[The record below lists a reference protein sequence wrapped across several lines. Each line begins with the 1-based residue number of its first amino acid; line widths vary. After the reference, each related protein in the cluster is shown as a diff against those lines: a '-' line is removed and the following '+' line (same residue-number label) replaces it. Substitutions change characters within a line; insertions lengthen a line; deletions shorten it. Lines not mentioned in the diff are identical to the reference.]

1 MIGIAD
7 ADSSKKRRRRR
18 NKPFQEQ
25 KFSSYLSFNAPVT
38 LCLCVFL
45 VVYTLILFCA
55 SPLLQQAAPTDTN
68 LERGVVLQ
76 PMVEHFKNLPK
87 QMPAMAAKL
96 KDQLHN
102 LRLRNGMADSNLI
115 QQAQHAME
123 LLRQDRKK
131 SAAAPG
137 VTAAADAVVVVKE
150 AGDRKGFVV
159 LGMHRSGTSLAS
171 GILNR

>member
-38 LCLCVFL
+38 LGLCVFL
-45 VVYTLILFCA
+45 LVYTLVLLCA

-68 LERGVVLQ
+68 LERGAVLQ
-76 PMVEHFKNLPK
+76 PMVEHLKNLPK

-96 KDQLHN
+96 KEQLHSM
-102 LRLRNGMADSNLI
+102 RQRNGMADSNLI

-131 SAAAPG
+131 SAVASA
-137 VTAAADAVVVVKE
+137 VAAADAVVVKE